1 MTPGPVSWG
10 SGSLWQSRS
19 EGLMGVMLTTDLQV
33 GGSERPTY
41 SWLLH
46 NLPLWMLGTRSL
58 L

>member
-33 GGSERPTY
+33 GGSEHPTY

-46 NLPLWMLGTRSL
+46 NLPLWMLGTHSL